1 LAIGNNFRLAT
12 LQNNSGKQVTSPALH
27 KESEP
32 KRMKYEKEESKK
44 IGNEIACGRVGGG
57 YGPVLYDD
65 II

>member
-1 LAIGNNFRLAT
+1 
-12 LQNNSGKQVTSPALH
+12 
-27 KESEP
+27 
-32 KRMKYEKEESKK
+32 MKYEKEESKK